1 MIDGEFEINK
11 GIGMGGSSKV
21 FLAHAS
27 EGHKVAIKAI
37 RKDKKYTKSAASSM
51 LKREFEMLQKLE
63 AHPNIIKSL
72 GGNFDGEVKL
82 KNESENI
89 MYNVLEYAH
98 HGALSKFVRYTGG
111 LEEEVSRLYILQ
123 IADAIQFI
131 HNLGYAHLDI
141 KLENILLDKFFNIK
155 VADLGS
161 CTNIADKNGFTRVRR
176 GTLLYMAPEVAALKS
191 KQEFDARSADIYS
204 LGVTIYLLLTGEF
217 PDTQEMKN
225 NSLTCASERR
235 DTLDTEMEEN
245 YKMKDAFSTLSEEV
259 KLLIQSMLN
268 PDPKKRPNIS
278 EVLEYSWLTKPFSS
292 DILEDVFNEMN
303 YRKQYIVE
311 Y

>member
-11 GIGMGGSSKV
+11 VIGMGGSSKV
-21 FLAHAS
+21 FLAHTS

-37 RKDKKYTKSAASSM
+37 RKDKKYTKSAASSI

-82 KNESENI
+82 KSESENI

-111 LEEEVSRLYILQ
+111 LEEEIARLYIMQ
-123 IADAIQFI
+123 IADATQFI
-131 HNLGYAHLDI
+131 HGLGYAHLDI

-217 PDTQEMKN
+217 PDTQELKN
-225 NSLTCASERR
+225 SSLTCASERR

-259 KLLIQSMLN
+259 KLLIQQMLN
-268 PDPKKRPNIS
+268 PDPFDRPSIS
-278 EVLEYSWLTKPFSS
+278 EVLQNSWLTKPFSS

-303 YRKQYIVE
+303 YRKKYIVE